1 MVCFVE
7 FAIRL
12 GHLSAQSVTQC
23 VRLVQ
28 LEKML
33 PHLEFRRVSGIS
45 AARSANI
52 ARFGDST
59 RSLSLTD
66 AFHQRNP
73 LKTRTMAP
81 NIIFFDIDGT
91 LLLTGGAGQTALEKA
106 LTDEFQT
113 NFPFEGVLTAGRT
126 DRGITDEIFARYDF
140 ENTPD
145 TRNRFR
151 NAYLQRLPETLQESP
166 GVLLPQVRE
175 LIEELASIDNIV
187 LSLLTGNYEEAAW
200 IKLRHYQLDGFFSFG
215 GFGDHHAARDDVARN
230 ALAAAVDHLGHH
242 VDGAQTMVIGDT
254 PADITCARAIGAKA
268 VGVAT
273 GSFES
278 HQLETHEPDLLF
290 HDFSDTRLVVEKL
303 VGVFG

>member
-1 MVCFVE
+1 MPP
-7 FAIRL
+7 R
-12 GHLSAQSVTQC
+12 
-23 VRLVQ
+23 
-28 LEKML
+28 
-33 PHLEFRRVSGIS
+33 
-45 AARSANI
+45 
-52 ARFGDST
+52 
-59 RSLSLTD
+59 
-66 AFHQRNP
+66 
-73 LKTRTMAP
+73 
-81 NIIFFDIDGT
+81 IIFFDIDGT
-91 LLLTGGAGQTALEKA
+91 LLLTGGAGQIALEKA
-106 LTDEFQT
+106 LTDEFRI

-126 DRGITDEIFARYDF
+126 DRGITDEIFERYNF

-175 LIEELASIDNIV
+175 LVEELAAMDNVV

-200 IKLRHYQLDGFFSFG
+200 IKLRHYQLDSHFSFG

-242 VDGAQTMVIGDT
+242 VNGTHAMVIGDT

-273 GSFES
+273 GSYES
-278 HQLETHEPDLLF
+278 HQLEPHEPDLLF
-290 HDFSDTRLVVEKL
+290 NDFSDTNAVVQKL
-303 VGVFG
+303 LAAFG